1 MIGDEFIVYYIIGS
15 ICLFYS
21 GIICK
26 VVCWYIGKKVDGI
39 GIVIGYVYGVE
50 VVIVYWFWVVD
61 VGGKFGRGIIRVV
74 VYVVLYLQF
83 DGVKRCCFVNLAYVI
98 QCLQIIR
105 QGKGRLFQCLQL
117 YFYGV
122 DIRDF

>member
-1 MIGDEFIVYYIIGS
+1 MDCVIVVYCSEVVLVLIFFEGMIGDEFIVYYIIGS

-74 VYVVLYLQF
+74 VYVVLYL
-83 DGVKRCCFVNLAYVI
+83 
-98 QCLQIIR
+98 
-105 QGKGRLFQCLQL
+105 
-117 YFYGV
+117 
-122 DIRDF
+122 